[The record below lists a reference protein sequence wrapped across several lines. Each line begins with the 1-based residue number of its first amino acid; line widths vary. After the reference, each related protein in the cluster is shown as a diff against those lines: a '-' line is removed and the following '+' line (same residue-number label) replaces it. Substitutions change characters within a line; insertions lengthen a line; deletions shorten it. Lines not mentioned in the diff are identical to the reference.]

1 MELRSRELSALN
13 GVDAMGMAH
22 LMRVD
27 FPLLS
32 PKQTEP
38 ELGSQ
43 QTHQSRYPF
52 NNFKIYFS
60 AALSCAS
67 NLQNHL
73 TV

>member
-43 QTHQSRYPF
+43 QAQSITLSLQQLQILLF
-52 NNFKIYFS
+52 GCTFLCIKIYRTI
-60 AALSCAS
+60 
-67 NLQNHL
+67 Q
-73 TV
+73 